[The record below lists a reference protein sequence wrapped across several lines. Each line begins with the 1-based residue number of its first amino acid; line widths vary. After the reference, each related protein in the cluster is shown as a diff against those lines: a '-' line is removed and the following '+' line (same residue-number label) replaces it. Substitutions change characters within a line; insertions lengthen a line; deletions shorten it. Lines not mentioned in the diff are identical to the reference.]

1 MFKPIALI
9 FVLLVPGG
17 ILSYKTTD
25 PKNRTIIAR
34 PADGASVTMSPANPL
49 IEKDQNGQYLN
60 FDINIKNTGTHTLY
74 LATIEGSVM
83 DASVK
88 PIFRQSVSVN
98 SQAAG
103 IRAIGNTLLR
113 PGESI
118 DIFNP
123 FYALAPDVKIT
134 FLQYEVF
141 FDYADSPQQRV
152 KNRKRLP
159 VDFDLSVKKIIV
171 PRAFTPGN
179 FFDVPLK
186 GRVIVQDGHNPGQ
199 GGGPVGAVEQPL
211 KSVVSK
217 ANRYAFNL
225 ASADENGNM
234 YQGDPF
240 KKENWY
246 VFGKPIYAPAGGI
259 VVDLQ
264 NGVPDN
270 EFKGKSVSLPRIPP
284 DTDPFGMGNYVV
296 IDHGNG
302 QFSMLQHL
310 EQGSIIVRKG
320 ERVRAGQ
327 QIGKVGFSG
336 NATFPH
342 LHYAV
347 MSSQKVQSAEG
358 IPSYFENYRLYKG
371 KNFIFVK
378 QGRIDSGD
386 IVESEK

>member
-9 FVLLVPGG
+9 CALLVPGG
-17 ILSYKTTD
+17 ILSHKTTD
-25 PKNRTIIAR
+25 TGKMATAR
-34 PADGASVTMSPANPL
+34 PADAASVTMSPSNPL
-49 IEKDQNGQYLN
+49 IEKDQSGQYLN
-60 FDINIKNTGTHTLY
+60 FDINIKNTSTHTLY
-74 LATIEGSVM
+74 LATMEGSVM

-88 PIFRQSVSVN
+88 PIFRQSLNVN
-98 SQAAG
+98 SQASG
-103 IRAIGNTLLR
+103 IRSIGNTLLK

-134 FLQYEVF
+134 FLQYEFF
-141 FDYADSPQQRV
+141 FDYADSPQQRA
-152 KNRKRLP
+152 KNQKRLP
-159 VDFDLSVKKIIV
+159 IDFDLSVKKIIV
-171 PRAFTPGN
+171 PRAFTPKN
-179 FFDVPLK
+179 YFDLPLRGK
-186 GRVIVQDGHNPGQ
+186 VIVQDGHNPGQ
-199 GGGPVGAVEQPL
+199 GSGPVGAVEQPL
-211 KSVVSK
+211 KSMVSK

-246 VFGKPIYAPAGGI
+246 VFGKPVYAPADGI
-259 VVDLQ
+259 VIDLQ
-264 NGVPDN
+264 SSVPDN
-270 EFKGKSVSLPRIPP
+270 EFKGKTVSLPRIPP
-284 DTDPFGMGNYVV
+284 DADPFGMGNYVI

-310 EQGSIIVRKG
+310 EQGSILVRKG
-320 ERVRAGQ
+320 EMVRAGQ
-327 QIGKVGFSG
+327 QVGKIGFSG

-347 MSSQKVQSAEG
+347 MSSQKAQGAEG
-358 IPSYFENYRLYKG
+358 IPSYFANYKLYKG
-371 KNFIFVK
+371 KSFASVK
-378 QGRIDSGD
+378 RGRIDSGD